1 MRFTPHLHIF
11 LSSIHSLV
19 TRSPE
24 PAGGA
29 GPSVPVG
36 AALPTRR
43 AQLPA
48 ASETFLLLETPSP
61 GALTSKH
68 PRPASLD
75 GRSEGRANYAFIS
88 NFSLTNETVLLSTFN
103 ETFKTCCAPALCCGG
118 PGRKALPWLCLWCW
132 LLLSPPG
139 AVSWGREVA

>member
-1 MRFTPHLHIF
+1 MRTLLLLMFANEVHPTPAHLPQLSLKP

-29 GPSVPVG
+29 GPDCGPSVPVG

-75 GRSEGRANYAFIS
+75 GWSEGRAD
-88 NFSLTNETVLLSTFN
+88 
-103 ETFKTCCAPALCCGG
+103 LCFY
-118 PGRKALPWLCLWCW
+118 L
-132 LLLSPPG
+132 
-139 AVSWGREVA
+139 